1 MSTTTDQLRRIKRVL
16 RRSTIDIVP
25 EARQS
30 TERQG
35 WSPRQFP
42 SLSICGRRL
51 CTPRKCGKLA
61 HARCCE
67 IHSAWPSRRAQKA
80 ANDSNPPRFGSQHE
94 EPAPFATCPK
104 RGALRLCRLFLSSLT
119 PRVVADRYQRHGCWV
134 SKRAERTSVPNS
146 GGLL

>member
-1 MSTTTDQLRRIKRVL
+1 MVSSPISKSFHLRQAPVHSTQVR
-16 RRSTIDIVP
+16 
-25 EARQS
+25 EA
-30 TERQG
+30 
-35 WSPRQFP
+35 
-42 SLSICGRRL
+42 
-51 CTPRKCGKLA
+51 A